1 MGSERRTIIIQVV
14 LFILTFITT
23 TLAGCEW
30 CFGISIYTFTEEGIG
45 FNSAYSWADFTRGMG
60 FSIPLLLIL
69 TTHEFG
75 HYFTARYH
83 RVRTSLPYYLPFPPI
98 PFLPNI
104 GTFGAVIRLR
114 SKVRASVQN
123 FDIGLAGPVAG
134 FIMTLIVLAYGF
146 RTLPPPD
153 YVFEFHPEYKEY
165 GLQYA
170 DHVYSQ
176 EYYNEHLK
184 DKGLLDMEIGSTV
197 LMELFKWVAV
207 DQAYVPNPHEMM
219 HYPVLLASAI
229 ALFFMCLNLLPIG
242 QLDGGHVTYGL
253 LGGNRHYLIG
263 RIALVLLLAYSG
275 TGVVT
280 PADGVDGVLGW
291 GIMLVLL
298 YYMCFKG
305 FTRSVQDAWMYAVLL
320 FAAQFLF
327 AWGFP
332 GITGYPG
339 WLLFAFI
346 VGRFIG
352 VKYPPAEI
360 EEKLDSRRVILGW
373 LTIVIFIIS
382 FSPRPLIVREISPI
396 TEPVKQ
402 QQKTDP
408 AKPQQDEDTDDS
420 EDEDKKPQFFTQR
433 TALPDNQFSR

>member
-1 MGSERRTIIIQVV
+1 MGSERRTIVIQVV
-14 LFILTFITT
+14 LFIITFITT

-30 CFGISIYTFTEEGIG
+30 CFGISIYAYTEEAGIG
-45 FNSAYSWADFTRGMG
+45 FNSAYTWADFMRGMG
-60 FSIPLLLIL
+60 FSVPLLLIL

-83 RVRTSLPYYLPFPPI
+83 RVRTSLPYYLPFPPV

-123 FDIGLAGPVAG
+123 FDIGLAGPMAG
-134 FIMTLIVLAYGF
+134 FIMTLIVLVYGF
-146 RTLPPPD
+146 RTLPPPE
-153 YVFEFHPEYKEY
+153 YVFEFHPEYKQY
-165 GLQYA
+165 GLSYA

-176 EYYNEHLK
+176 EYYDEHLK
-184 DKGLLDMEIGSTV
+184 GKILLDMQIGSTI
-197 LMELFKWVAV
+197 LMDLFKHVAA
-207 DQAYVPNPHEMM
+207 DPARVPNPHEMM
-219 HYPVLLASAI
+219 HYPILLASVI

-253 LGGNRHYLIG
+253 LGGRRHYLIG

-280 PADGVDGVLGW
+280 PADGIDGVLGW
-291 GIMLVLL
+291 GIILILL

-305 FTRSVQDAWMYAVLL
+305 FAASVQDAWMYAVLL

-327 AWGFP
+327 AWVFP
-332 GITGYPG
+332 GIVGYPG

-360 EEKLDSRRVILGW
+360 EGQLDTKRVILGW
-373 LTIVIFIIS
+373 ITIVIFIIS
-382 FSPRPLIVREISPI
+382 FSPEPLMMKEVGSP
-396 TEPVKQ
+396 TAEPAKEER
-402 QQKTDP
+402 KTDP
-408 AKPQQDEDTDDS
+408 ATPQDEDSDEE
-420 EDEDKKPQFFTQR
+420 EDEDKPRFFTER
-433 TALPDNQFSR
+433 AAR